1 MSDFSHRTGAL
12 PTAAGA
18 SADTVH
24 VRAHVPPPCGTLA

>member
-1 MSDFSHRTGAL
+1 MSDLSHRTVGY

-24 VRAHVPPPCGTLA
+24 VRAHVPPLRGTSV